1 MRGVLTRRPLV
12 EAQTQSA
19 APLLSLS
26 YHPHR
31 CIMGSS
37 LMSLPLVNDRRLG
50 IGVKH
55 HRMRHSEYNPP
66 SSRPPHSRLSCM
78 SPPVMLRVAGS
89 PLPFSH
95 VVLVGRSAL
104 SVFMLCTCNDIPTLQ
119 EAAETADQH
128 RVLSLLPLKPPS
140 SRIQETNKQTQQC
153 APSEL
158 VSTSCGR

>member
-1 MRGVLTRRPLV
+1 
-12 EAQTQSA
+12 
-19 APLLSLS
+19 
-26 YHPHR
+26 
-31 CIMGSS
+31 MGSS

-50 IGVKH
+50 IGVNH

-66 SSRPPHSRLSCM
+66 SRRPPHSRLSCM

-119 EAAETADQH
+119 RQQ
-128 RVLSLLPLKPPS
+128 R
-140 SRIQETNKQTQQC
+140 QQTSIESYLYC
-153 APSEL
+153 
-158 VSTSCGR
+158 R